1 MAFRLIIHKRESI
14 NSKQD
19 TTVKRLRI
27 IRQANRSGRLLQLP
41 DDVPFA
47 FVDVERFRDEEGYQD
62 IVLEMSAI
70 YQKHREVG

>member
-1 MAFRLIIHKRESI
+1 M
-14 NSKQD
+14 
-19 TTVKRLRI
+19 
-27 IRQANRSGRLLQLP
+27 LQLP